1 MQRIGSAYL
10 RSAVFVIV
18 GGVLTAAAARVPS
31 AQSSGF
37 VYVATNQPSG
47 NVVIQF
53 ARAGNGALT
62 PASQASTGGLGGTGN
77 GVGALDPLGSQ
88 DSLVL
93 TADGTVVLAVNAG
106 SNELSSLSAG
116 SAGLKLLSKVPSG
129 GTFPNSVAVNGTLVY
144 VVNAHGTPN
153 ISGF

>member
-1 MQRIGSAYL
+1 
-10 RSAVFVIV
+10 
-18 GGVLTAAAARVPS
+18 
-31 AQSSGF
+31 
-37 VYVATNQPSG
+37 QPSG

-53 ARAGNGALT
+53 ARAGKGALT

-93 TADGTVVLAVNAG
+93 TAGGTMVLAVNAG

-116 SAGLKLLSKVPSG
+116 SAGLKLLSKVPSA

-153 ISGF
+153 ISGFRLGTDGSLHAIAGSTRSLPGGSAAAPHDARFSPDGTRLLVT